1 MLHTLYF
8 RKDDIV
14 MKAKDRIAAYCR
26 ISVDD
31 DLDNDNVSIEN
42 QKSIISAYV
51 KEKFPDMV
59 CDFYEDR
66 DKSGYSF
73 EERDG
78 YQEMRKKL
86 FNGYYKILIIKNF
99 SRFSRRNSLGLYELE
114 LLRDAGVRIISIQDN
129 IDFPNNADWL
139 QIQFKFLMNEQPVNE
154 ASKNVRGI
162 IKNRQRNAE
171 WVCNAPY
178 GYYLHPLKKNT
189 VCIDEEGAA
198 VVRKI
203 FELYLN
209 GWGYK
214 RIANYLTEHNFPTGR
229 MLMVKHALEREK
241 DPSKINPSPI
251 WSIVS
256 VSKIISNDFYI
267 GTLRQNVW
275 TRAGIN
281 KRDVRTDPK
290 DHMIFENHHEPIIE
304 KEVFEKAQEIAK
316 HRTTSHYKGKR
327 KYEIPYSGRIYCA
340 DCGAHMFS
348 ISNPKRPNAY
358 FCGSYHRRGL
368 KACTS
373 HHIHESKLN
382 EAVKNYIRAVKENL
396 QDKLININL
405 DSSKEQV
412 ERNKIRIVNL
422 QNFITDKKSELAT
435 SMQQRIKQITKNPEN
450 EELIDETFDTVD
462 NGLRKEIENAEL
474 EIEFLSDES
483 EKRREIKNNI
493 DTVLDT
499 FNHLLSKERFT
510 EKDIELIIDR
520 ITVDEDKTIT
530 IFLKSSITDLIDLVD
545 RTQEE

>member
-1 MLHTLYF
+1 
-8 RKDDIV
+8 

-51 KEKFPDMV
+51 KEKFPDMA

-203 FELYLN
+203 FELYLD

-214 RIANYLTEHNFPTGR
+214 RIANYLTEHNAPTGR

-241 DPSKINPSPI
+241 DPSKINPSPV

-412 ERNKIRIVNL
+412 EKNKMRIVNL
-422 QNFITDKKSELAT
+422 QNFISDKKSELAI
-435 SMQQRIKQITKNPEN
+435 SMQQRIKQIAKNPEN
-450 EELIDETFDTVD
+450 EESLDETFDIVD

-474 EIEFLSDES
+474 EIEFLTDES
-483 EKRREIKNNI
+483 EKRKEIKNNI

>member
-1 MLHTLYF
+1 
-8 RKDDIV
+8 

-51 KEKFPDMV
+51 KEKFPDMP

-203 FELYLN
+203 FELYLD

-412 ERNKIRIVNL
+412 ERNKMRIVNL
-422 QNFITDKKSELAT
+422 QNFIADKKSELAT

>member
-1 MLHTLYF
+1 
-8 RKDDIV
+8 

-51 KEKFPDMV
+51 KEKFPDMP

-114 LLRDAGVRIISIQDN
+114 LLRDAGARIISIQDN

-203 FELYLN
+203 FELYLD

-214 RIANYLTEHNFPTGR
+214 RIANYLTEHNFPTG
-229 MLMVKHALEREK
+229 
-241 DPSKINPSPI
+241 
-251 WSIVS
+251 
-256 VSKIISNDFYI
+256 
-267 GTLRQNVW
+267 
-275 TRAGIN
+275 
-281 KRDVRTDPK
+281 
-290 DHMIFENHHEPIIE
+290 
-304 KEVFEKAQEIAK
+304 
-316 HRTTSHYKGKR
+316 
-327 KYEIPYSGRIYCA
+327 
-340 DCGAHMFS
+340 
-348 ISNPKRPNAY
+348 
-358 FCGSYHRRGL
+358 
-368 KACTS
+368 
-373 HHIHESKLN
+373 
-382 EAVKNYIRAVKENL
+382 
-396 QDKLININL
+396 
-405 DSSKEQV
+405 
-412 ERNKIRIVNL
+412 
-422 QNFITDKKSELAT
+422 
-435 SMQQRIKQITKNPEN
+435 
-450 EELIDETFDTVD
+450 
-462 NGLRKEIENAEL
+462 
-474 EIEFLSDES
+474 
-483 EKRREIKNNI
+483 
-493 DTVLDT
+493 
-499 FNHLLSKERFT
+499 
-510 EKDIELIIDR
+510 
-520 ITVDEDKTIT
+520 
-530 IFLKSSITDLIDLVD
+530 
-545 RTQEE
+545 